1 MKSGRLCVSKGL
13 PQFLL
18 YLFLTT
24 PWPLQ
29 SAEPLTLSAAL
40 RLAEQQHP
48 ALQAGAARIDTAS
61 AAIQTARARLNPD
74 AALLAGKQT
83 QSGSPSNGVP
93 FIAFTQPLELGQ
105 LRPTRIQ
112 VAEKGRESATH
123 ALEEIRL
130 AVLSQVRRTFYMVLR
145 REGEIEIASEN
156 LRLAEDLRNRI
167 QVRVDVGEVGRLEL
181 IRAEAEVASARTQVA
196 GARLQRVGAL
206 AQFRAATGGI
216 DDDDIR
222 LQGELDPLLTLPPVA
237 EFRRQALASHP
248 ALAVMRSEV
257 SRAEARIEYEKA
269 LRRPQPAFRVEVD
282 MSGPSYRAG
291 LAIPLPTRNRRE
303 GPIAEAVADLRTVN
317 SVARAR
323 ELDILTALEGAY
335 ERYIAA
341 GQQVSLFGEGLSRE
355 AEAALRAAESAYQ
368 LGERGILD
376 VLDAQRLL
384 RSVRLNLLGAQYDR
398 QAALID
404 LDELRARDLRSNP

>member
-1 MKSGRLCVSKGL
+1 MKSVRLCVSKGS
-13 PQFLL
+13 PHFYL
-18 YLFLTT
+18 YLFLTIAGA
-24 PWPLQ
+24 LRG
-29 SAEPLTLSAAL
+29 ADPLTLFAAI
-40 RLAEQQHP
+40 RIAEQQHP

-61 AAIQTARARLNPD
+61 AAIQTARGRLNPD

-83 QSGSPSNGVP
+83 QTGSPSNGVP

-112 VAEKGRESATH
+112 VAENGHESATY
-123 ALEEIRL
+123 ALEETRL
-130 AVLSQVRRTFYMVLR
+130 AVLSHVRRTFYVVLR

-156 LRLAEDLRNRI
+156 LRLVEDLRNRI

-196 GARLQRVGAL
+196 GARLQRVAAL
-206 AQFRAATGGI
+206 AQFRFATGGV
-216 DDDDIR
+216 DDDDIL
-222 LQGELDPLLTLPPVA
+222 LQGALDPPLTLLPVA
-237 EFRRQALASHP
+237 EYRSQALANHP
-248 ALAVMRSEV
+248 GLALVRSEIR
-257 SRAEARIEYEKA
+257 RAEARIEYEKA
-269 LRRPQPAFRVEVD
+269 LRRPQPAFRIEVD
-282 MSGPSYRAG
+282 MGGPSYRAG
-291 LAIPLPTRNRRE
+291 LAIPLSVRNRRE
-303 GPIAEAVADLRTVN
+303 GPIAEAVADLRTVT
-317 SVARAR
+317 SIARAR

-335 ERYIAA
+335 DRYVAA

-355 AEAALRAAESAYQ
+355 AEAALRSAESAYQ
-368 LGERGILD
+368 LGERGILE